1 MALSVDEVKKV
12 LAQALGDSAVVEEL
26 SLGYKYK
33 MWYGMKRPDIV
44 RATLPNG
51 VYIMVYS
58 GEHLQIVG
66 DVARYYKMLT
76 DSLTEWKRFLVEE
89 LSKLA

>member
-1 MALSVDEVKKV
+1 MALNVDEVKKV

-26 SLGYKYK
+26 SLGYKYE
-33 MWYGMKRPDIV
+33 MRYGMKRPDIV

-76 DSLTEWKRFLVEE
+76 DSLMEWEKFLVDE